1 MKDEEKSEPL
11 AFMKLSVSLVDAD
24 GQDTSSLV
32 LEMTPDKPLDKKS
45 PDYAEQVVK
54 EQFDRMNDFGEVSR
68 SDLKEAVALELEC
81 SQRTANRHIKRMIDQ
96 GVLKLEKGV
105 ILEAFG

>member
-1 MKDEEKSEPL
+1 M
-11 AFMKLSVSLVDAD
+11 VR
-24 GQDTSSLV
+24 T
-32 LEMTPDKPLDKKS
+32 
-45 PDYAEQVVK
+45 QVHWCLK
-54 EQFDRMNDFGEVSR
+54 EHFDRMNDFGEVSR

-96 GVLKLEKGV
+96 GVFKLEKGV